1 MGGVVEVD
9 IHTHLNGWSCY
20 VYNRVH
26 KWCDAL
32 PQIDNTTRTNFF
44 TSLCLKMMTVA
55 YGPFMYFHLVRACI
69 SLDCRDMDRKAL
81 VRMLC
86 SLLKSV
92 LWKRNCANKTCT
104 GGWQTRPWKA
114 RFPLTYLSRSANAA
128 PAMSRQIVF
137 WTENGLFEVTKDGMV
152 FGSNNR
158 GQNNSSHCCQGAH
171 LRPLTPVRLLSVT
184 TGAKSAHWRKSFIKG

>member
-1 MGGVVEVD
+1 
-9 IHTHLNGWSCY
+9 
-20 VYNRVH
+20 
-26 KWCDAL
+26 
-32 PQIDNTTRTNFF
+32 
-44 TSLCLKMMTVA
+44 MMKIA
-55 YGPFMYFHLVRACI
+55 YGPFMYLHLVRACI

-114 RFPLTYLSRSANAA
+114 KHPCVPINLS
-128 PAMSRQIVF
+128 IVPMPHLQCLARLSF
-137 WTENGLFEVTKDGMV
+137 GQKMWLFEVTKDGMV
-152 FGSNNR
+152 FGSNNW

-184 TGAKSAHWRKSFIKG
+184 TGAKSEHRRKSFISG